1 MTYLTQMLDGYK
13 RHFNNKCDLRMGL
26 TISDPLLTL
35 TFFSLS
41 ILDVNKSKN
50 IGPTPTK
57 LA

>member
-1 MTYLTQMLDGYK
+1 MLDGYK